1 MFESGKKKGNEYL
14 PAYKKV
20 GATLRNCF
28 LFGPRRPT
36 GLCHVVDNSTSPSPE
51 GVFRSCGKVR
61 REELS
66 LNWGRRDEIGG
77 RVSLVLDIRAA

>member
-1 MFESGKKKGNEYL
+1 MNLEEKKGNEYL

-20 GATLRNCF
+20 GATLWNCF

-66 LNWGRRDEIGG
+66 LNWGRRNEIGG